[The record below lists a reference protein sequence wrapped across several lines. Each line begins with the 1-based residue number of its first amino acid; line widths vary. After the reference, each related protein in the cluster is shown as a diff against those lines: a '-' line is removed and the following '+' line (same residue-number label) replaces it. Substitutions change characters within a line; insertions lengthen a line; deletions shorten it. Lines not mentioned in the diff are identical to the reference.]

1 MQSQHDQF
9 IGMYK
14 NVFPDGYCNHIIQ
27 EFEYLLNKGMCGTR
41 QQTEGGINKTR
52 KDDTSFYISGSNHH
66 LKLFNQ
72 QDTRSLFFDGLQ
84 SCYNEYTENYSSIKD
99 SSLNITCSNMKI
111 QKTNPG
117 QGYHLWHFEQ
127 GAEQMTSRILTY
139 MCYLNTIT
147 EAGET
152 EYLYQKLRIP
162 PQENTMV
169 LWPAAYTHTHR
180 GNVVHGTIPKYVITG
195 WFHLE

>member
-1 MQSQHDQF
+1 MKSQHDQF

-14 NVFPDGYCNHIIQ
+14 NVFADGFCNHIIQ
-27 EFEYLLNKGMCGTR
+27 EFEYLLNEGMCGTR
-41 QQTEGGINKTR
+41 REWEGISKTL
-52 KDDTSFYISGSNHH
+52 KDDTAYFISGSHH
-66 LKLFNQ
+66 VLKDFNGR
-72 QDTRSLFFDGLQ
+72 DTRHLFYEGLQ
-84 SCYNEYTENYSSIKD
+84 KCYDEYSGYYESIKTSGLD
-99 SSLNITCSNMKI
+99 IHCSNIKI

-117 QGYHLWHFEQ
+117 QGYHMWHFEQ
-127 GAEQMTSRILTY
+127 GRSNHSTRIVTY

-180 GNVVHGTIPKYVITG
+180 GNVVHGTTPKYIITG